1 MKKSTTNCKLANRY
15 ILELR
20 IYATFA
26 VVMCGIF
33 GLSIANAVFVDTL
46 VADNS
51 DDIEQKMDKLYDE
64 FRELRSETRRL
75 QSKE

>member
-1 MKKSTTNCKLANRY
+1 MYIIPNRY

-20 IYATFA
+20 IYVTFA

-64 FRELRSETRRL
+64 FREFRSETRRL